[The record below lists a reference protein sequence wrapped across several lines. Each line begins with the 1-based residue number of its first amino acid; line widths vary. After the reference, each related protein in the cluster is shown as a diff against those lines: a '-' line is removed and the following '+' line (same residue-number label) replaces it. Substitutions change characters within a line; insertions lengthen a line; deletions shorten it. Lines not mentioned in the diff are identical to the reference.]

1 MMDDQDQRSEES
13 LDCINTCCVVMTV
26 SMDSIWI
33 SSPTPDPD
41 DPRTG
46 TWT

>member
-1 MMDDQDQRSEES
+1 MMDDQDQRSEKS
-13 LDCINTCCVVMTV
+13 LDYINTCCVVMTV

-46 TWT
+46 T